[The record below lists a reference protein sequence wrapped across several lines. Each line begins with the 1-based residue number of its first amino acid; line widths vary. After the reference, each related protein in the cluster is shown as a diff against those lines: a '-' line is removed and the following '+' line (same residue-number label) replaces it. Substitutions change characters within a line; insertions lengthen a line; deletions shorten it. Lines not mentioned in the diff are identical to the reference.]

1 MQLQLLIMMRRFLRY
16 NLGTT
21 IWSVDLFPW
30 MASWVCDRPKKLLA
44 SISTHLCMDIDTSE
58 YMEIFSNIHCNSCA
72 SGVCFRRSNDREMRG
87 KRRKICQKSRC
98 GLIKEL
104 FNLGWCE
111 CTQFCDLVFAC
122 NFYLLLLQL
131 KNRGVSNIYM
141 ISQPRFAQ
149 DFQSAFSVRE
159 RPVKWHNLVTSKSK
173 CKIFDRG
180 WHKFCYKSHQCAISV
195 HNYIICH

>member
-72 SGVCFRRSNDREMRG
+72 SGVCFHGVTTEKWGENAEKFVKSCAADWLRNYLTLDDVSALNFVISFLLVISTFYCFSW
-87 KRRKICQKSRC
+87 KIEEFRTFTWFPSR
-98 GLIKEL
+98 
-104 FNLGWCE
+104 
-111 CTQFCDLVFAC
+111 DL
-122 NFYLLLLQL
+122 LKISSQL
-131 KNRGVSNIYM
+131 S
-141 ISQPRFAQ
+141 P
-149 DFQSAFSVRE
+149 
-159 RPVKWHNLVTSKSK
+159 
-173 CKIFDRG
+173 
-180 WHKFCYKSHQCAISV
+180 
-195 HNYIICH
+195 